1 MFPYEPAA
9 LPRACRA
16 GQSAVAPTTR
26 GRHSESSL
34 EAHTHNPAHCA
45 PSYLDF
51 HREHKRGEPKGRT
64 KTRTKTKNR
73 NEEPK
78 RKNPQ
83 RRRISVGYSSTNFC
97 SRLSAASHC
106 FEIASR

>member
-9 LPRACRA
+9 LPQACRA

-34 EAHTHNPAHCA
+34 EAHTRNPAHCA

-51 HREHKRGEPKGRT
+51 RREHKLHDT
-64 KTRTKTKNR
+64 K
-73 NEEPK
+73 E
-78 RKNPQ
+78 
-83 RRRISVGYSSTNFC
+83 RIPTSPRF
-97 SRLSAASHC
+97 SAAAFGVPRPFFVFQLFVVTPSAH
-106 FEIASR
+106 

>member
-9 LPRACRA
+9 LPQACRA

-51 HREHKRGEPKGRT
+51 RREHKRREQKGRDSI
-64 KTRTKTKNR
+64 
-73 NEEPK
+73 PPP
-78 RKNPQ
+78 PQ
-83 RRRISVGYSSTNFC
+83 HHFQPRH
-97 SRLSAASHC
+97 L
-106 FEIASR
+106 